1 MKVTVFHKDF
11 EDNSF
16 TRVAVVNVPEEIS
29 AFGTTN
35 ECLEYAYRYTN
46 NVDGSWSMKI
56 GSDANDNVEV
66 VAELPV
72 SKKTGKQMGLRS
84 TMMFDRMEVESGD
97 VYSVDMVGFKA
108 LEAA

>member
-1 MKVTVFHKDF
+1 MKVTVFQKDF
-11 EDNSF
+11 DTNEF
-16 TRVAVVNVPEEIS
+16 VRVAVVNAP
-29 AFGTTN
+29 TN
-35 ECLEYAYRYTN
+35 DELGALEYAYRYTN

-56 GSDANDNVEV
+56 GADANDNVEV

-84 TMMFDRMEVESGD
+84 TMMFDRMEVEGGD
-97 VYSVDMVGFKA
+97 VYSVDMVGFTA